1 MPDVTRRY
9 RHLLVAA
16 DRDKLS
22 LPPDVAAAR
31 MVLDRVTAALP
42 QLTAP
47 PPPQTVLDAAVDA
60 ALNSTDPAAL
70 NVDAVIDQER
80 RQREHDTRVRVL
92 RAARERADEQ
102 LRDTIADSTDVIV
115 ADHVRPTG
123 EHLWQQIRA
132 AVEALGDVEISNP
145 DALLAAPDKARRAYL
160 ALDSLAARYTRL
172 RTVLSELLRDAPGPE
187 HDVTGDHA
195 EFRVGLCAIWPDHR
209 RSPSLAAATPPW
221 PEDGRGRLVWLVRGG
236 HEPWWPLVAERDAA
250 WLTCHREAHEHTQ
263 RRNALHRLAHA
274 WS

>member
-102 LRDTIADSTDVIV
+102 LR
-115 ADHVRPTG
+115 R
-123 EHLWQQIRA
+123 
-132 AVEALGDVEISNP
+132 
-145 DALLAAPDKARRAYL
+145 
-160 ALDSLAARYTRL
+160 
-172 RTVLSELLRDAPGPE
+172 
-187 HDVTGDHA
+187 
-195 EFRVGLCAIWPDHR
+195 HR
-209 RSPSLAAATPPW
+209 RRSRPP
-221 PEDGRGRLVWLVRGG
+221 DR
-236 HEPWWPLVAERDAA
+236 
-250 WLTCHREAHEHTQ
+250 
-263 RRNALHRLAHA
+263 
-274 WS
+274 